1 MASLFRLVEP
11 VLNLATGMAV
21 QNPIGAG
28 KSGENR
34 LRQAEALKPFE
45 SDHGTPF
52 MIADL
57 FDEWVQVSKL
67 FGSPISN
74 TYYTIQILRCV
85 LVA

>member
-11 VLNLATGMAV
+11 VLNLASGMAV

-28 KSGENR
+28 KSGESR

-52 MIADL
+52 MVADL
-57 FDEWVQVSKL
+57 FDEWVQVGVKHTV
-67 FGSPISN
+67 IS
-74 TYYTIQILRCV
+74 
-85 LVA
+85 